1 MNYPEFRTV
10 REVSLGKANMH
21 RRHLDVG
28 QRCLIGNELL
38 RITLELEDKGESVLN
53 SAHADKPP
61 CRQKIEGVAK
71 ALNVS
76 VNSMAKA
83 AALIKQDPEE
93 AQEVLEDKKSLHASK
108 VATDS
113 NSDPQGTPR
122 NSVEPCQ
129 KSKLRPSTPPA
140 Q

>member
-1 MNYPEFRTV
+1 M
-10 REVSLGKANMH
+10 
-21 RRHLDVG
+21 
-28 QRCLIGNELL
+28 
-38 RITLELEDKGESVLN
+38 LN

-83 AALIKQDPEE
+83 AALIKQDPEGG
-93 AQEVLEDKKSLHASK
+93 QEVLDGKKSLHAAK
-108 VATDS
+108 VAADS

-122 NSVEPCQ
+122 NSVEPGR
-129 KSKLRPSTPPA
+129 KINLRLHTCSERNKGG
-140 Q
+140 

>member
-1 MNYPEFRTV
+1 MLRNFEILWALACGLAEKTRVEPANECRAEVHCRGQISVAGGEGRAYPDFRTV
-10 REVSLGKANMH
+10 REVSLGKTNQH

-28 QRCLIGNELL
+28 QRIIIGNELL
-38 RITLELEDKGESVLN
+38 RITLELEGKGESVLN

-83 AALIKQDPEE
+83 AALI
-93 AQEVLEDKKSLHASK
+93 S
-108 VATDS
+108 
-113 NSDPQGTPR
+113 
-122 NSVEPCQ
+122 
-129 KSKLRPSTPPA
+129 
-140 Q
+140 